1 MPKLKYLEEINPNT
15 PILIAGQTASGK
27 SHLALQVAAKNG
39 GTIINADASQVYNNW
54 RILTARPS
62 IEDEAKINHK
72 LYGHIDGVTEY
83 SVGTWI
89 KEIRE
94 TLLSNSR
101 PIIVGGTGLYFS
113 ALTSG
118 LVDIPEIPEI
128 IHKEAT
134 SKIAKNGFESLVREI
149 DEETAEKIDKNNPMR
164 VQRAW
169 EVLRSTGRG
178 LNSWHRETPEPTL
191 DINKCKAILIDG
203 EVSLINDRINKR
215 FDQMIEQGLI
225 QEAKNNL
232 ATWNKM
238 NPSSKA
244 IGAQE
249 LIDYLNN
256 KISIDELRE
265 QILIATRQ
273 YAKRQRTWFRSKMR
287 SWEKYIIN

>member
-27 SHLALQVAAKNG
+27 SHLALQVAAQHG

-118 LVDIPEIPEI
+118 LVDIPEIPETI
-128 IHKEAT
+128 RQEAT
-134 SKIAKNGFESLVREI
+134 NKIAKNGFESLVREI

-232 ATWNKM
+232 VTWNKM

-273 YAKRQRTWFRSKMR
+273 YAKRQRTWFRSKMK
-287 SWEKYIIN
+287 SWERYKIS